1 MTYWKPKRAATNE
14 GVISKISENFFVHL
28 ALLVVYCLVVFPR
41 IGGYLTR
48 TYDIRYQASLIDQAF
63 RSREFSFGVGNNFL
77 HGLGNIDFNIQQL
90 LIPSHFLSRAFT
102 NEVNFTALFMVA
114 SVELFATVFFLA
126 KTLRLSHKS
135 CLLSA
140 WMLPVLAFGWTEI
153 KIGNL
158 YWMQPDYSHAISL
171 FAVQLALFLRVGRGS
186 RRDTVFNTFWML
198 FIFVWLLLS
207 QPTEL
212 LLFIPVFAVFG
223 AMFLIL
229 QSESKTRPIL
239 RRYAISLGSVTAVL
253 GATGLLSYLF
263 GLVEYTI
270 GATREFGLFNDR
282 NDRRFISGFL
292 FGYRVDRLLLFS
304 GLLSLF
310 WLSRR
315 NRLMRFLAMSTL
327 VSFVLIW
334 LYGFINI
341 HSKIEIG
348 PSASYFEHFLIPTLI
363 LGISTAVVSISETI
377 SRLSR
382 VIHFNIIYFPII
394 LFVIVGYWILRTQG
408 PEFESSQSSFYP
420 PKEVEVVR
428 YLRDNAGLY
437 ENSEFRGRVLT
448 LKVPGIS
455 VAKRP
460 ESAWEAIHKMDSFIN
475 GDSGNDLNNTGIH
488 YFGVPHLLE
497 YSQYITP
504 PFFEFANHFL
514 TLKDDLQIRLTIVMR
529 RVNIP
534 IWRLIGV
541 RFLITDEPQVGL
553 QLRMTKDLTDS
564 YKVYLYEI
572 DDVNLGTYSP
582 TNVLRHEKLEG
593 QFALMDKVG
602 FDSRNDV
609 VVAEDIGASFVP
621 AANPQM
627 KVVNGDVHITAKSSG
642 TSLLVL
648 PLEYSRCFDVDN
660 RIANSKIK
668 LFRADTLLTGI
679 KFDRVLDAVLTFRT
693 GPFHNSTC
701 RIQDLHD
708 YQSAR

>member
-1 MTYWKPKRAATNE
+1 VTYWKPKRAATNE
-14 GVISKISENFFVHL
+14 GAISKISENFLVHL

-63 RSREFSFGVGNNFL
+63 RNNEFSFGVGNNFL
-77 HGLGNIDFNIQQL
+77 HGLGNIDRDIQQL
-90 LIPSHFLSRAFT
+90 LIPSHFFSRAFT
-102 NEVNFTALFMVA
+102 NDVNFTALFLVA
-114 SVELFATVFFLA
+114 SVELFATIFFLA
-126 KTLRLSHKS
+126 KTLRLSHKA

-171 FAVQLALFLRVGRGS
+171 FAVQLALFLRVGRGDK
-186 RRDTVFNTFWML
+186 RDAALNTFWIL
-198 FIFVWLLLS
+198 FVFVWLFLS

-212 LLFIPVFAVFG
+212 LLFLPVFAIFG

-229 QSESKTRPIL
+229 QPESETRTL
-239 RRYAISLGSVTAVL
+239 WRRYAISLGSVMAVL
-253 GATGLLSYLF
+253 GATGFLSYLF

-282 NDRRFISGFL
+282 TDQKFISGFL
-292 FGYRVDRLLLFS
+292 FGYRMDRLFLSF
-304 GLLSLF
+304 GLISLF

-315 NRLMRFLAMSTL
+315 NRMMRFIAMSTL

-341 HSKIEIG
+341 HSRIEIG
-348 PSASYFEHFLIPTLI
+348 PSASYFEHFLIPTMI
-363 LGISTAVVSISETI
+363 LGISTAVVSIAEAI

-382 VIHFNIIYFPII
+382 VIHFNIICFPII
-394 LFVIVGYWILRTQG
+394 LFVIVGCWIWRTQG
-408 PEFESSQSSFYP
+408 SEFEKSQSSFYP
-420 PKEVEVVR
+420 PKEVRVVR
-428 YLRDNAGLY
+428 YLRDNASLY
-437 ENSEFRGRVLT
+437 ENSKFRGRVLT
-448 LKVPGIS
+448 LEAPDLPKGEQV
-455 VAKRP
+455 
-460 ESAWEAIHKMDSFIN
+460 ESAWAAIHRVNSFIN
-475 GDSGNDLNNTGIH
+475 GNSGNDLNNSGLH
-488 YFGVPHLLE
+488 YFGIPHLLE
-497 YSQYITP
+497 YSPHITP
-504 PFFEFANHFL
+504 LYFEFAHHFL
-514 TLKDDLQIRLTIVMR
+514 TLKGDLQVRTAIVTR
-529 RVNIP
+529 KVNIP

-541 RFLITDEPQVGL
+541 RFLITDQPQVGL

-564 YKVYLYEI
+564 YRLYLYEI

-582 TNVLRHEKLEG
+582 TNVLTHEKLDG
-593 QFALMDKVG
+593 QFALMDRVG
-602 FDSRNDV
+602 FDATRDV
-609 VVAEDIGASFVP
+609 VVADDIGGSFVP
-621 AANPQM
+621 ASDPQM

-660 RIANSKIK
+660 KVAESKVH

-679 KFDRVLDAVLTFRT
+679 KFDLVLDAVLTFRT

-708 YQSAR
+708 YESVR